1 VSGWAIDVRVEGAER
16 ESVAALLVQATGQA
30 VEERDDGT
38 LVGWAETKEGAEKVR
53 DAMLAL
59 SASEGCE
66 VRGVAAA
73 AVRALPP
80 VDWTTEWKKGLAPRT
95 IGRVVVTPSWVPVT
109 PEAGQVV
116 VTVDPETAFGSGEHG
131 STRGALLLLDRAL
144 QHPALRTS
152 HSARVLDLGS
162 GSGILA
168 IAALKLGAARAVA
181 IEFDPEA
188 NPVAE
193 RNAERNGVADRM
205 VILEGDAGALA
216 PLGAPADIVISNI
229 LRSVNTILIPAIIAA
244 MAPDAVAIFAGMEE
258 SEEHLF
264 RPVLERAG
272 LVVIDEVRDA
282 NWWSCCTRRG

>member
-38 LVGWAETKEGAEKVR
+38 LIGWAPDEGSAKSILAAIATR
-53 DAMLAL
+53 DPRLAT
-59 SASEGCE
+59 SI
-66 VRGVAAA
+66 RP
-73 AVRALPP
+73 LPD

-95 IGRVVVTPSWVPVT
+95 IGRVVVTPSWIPVT
-109 PEAGQVV
+109 PEPGQVV

-131 STRGALLLLDRAL
+131 STRGALLLLDRAIAQHSAPST
-144 QHPALRTS
+144 QHP
-152 HSARVLDLGS
+152 ARVLDLGS

-168 IAALKLGAARAVA
+168 IAALKLGAARAIA

-229 LRSVNTILIPAIIAA
+229 LRSVNTILVPAILAA
-244 MAPDAVAIFAGMEE
+244 MAPGGVAIFAGMEE
-258 SEEHLF
+258 SEEELF